1 MKNNSISSLTSK
13 EIEAV
18 IQKQTNK
25 ESATEKTQA
34 QVCSWQNYIVIPSYH
49 CRVSGT
55 NPVGQKGQPKKPIMI
70 MKPEPM
76 KETYFGP
83 DIRAKSAPDQLSM
96 KPTNP

>member
-1 MKNNSISSLTSK
+1 MKSNSIISLTSK

-25 ESATEKTQA
+25 ESATEKTQMY
-34 QVCSWQNYIVIPSYH
+34 SWQNYVIIPAYH

-70 MKPEPM
+70 MKPELM

-83 DIRAKSAPDQLSM
+83 EIRANQSLSR
-96 KPTNP
+96 KTN